1 MKICKLP
8 GGSISFDEDGSVQ
21 PHDYGGWLGPHI
33 PLIAGIG
40 FILRMKE
47 ELKEKLLEEAVNF
60 YGDKNLKDLERLHAA
75 CTCYWLTGGNG
86 VHFHFTGDQGVE
98 TIDSYELEN
107 ITYELKEKLPPGYYF
122 DVYGHGKSIS
132 ETQADKYMDEVQ
144 EKVQK
149 WIDSKESITITDII
163 NQVNE
168 WYENDEIDYQLEQF
182 LDWIEQ
188 GYYQYCVDLYDNYP
202 NAEKRRRLCTFYYEG
217 TPSFESESFLKE
229 LKEELDANNIEWS
242 EHSEL
247 LELLTPQQEPV
258 WNKPFELGETV
269 RNIETGELEKV
280 VAYSYGRSGG
290 TYLHTDKTQG
300 FVLQYERVKNE

>member
-1 MKICKLP
+1 MRICKLP

-47 ELKEKLLEEAVNF
+47 DLKEKLLEEAVNF

-132 ETQADKYMDEVQ
+132 ETQADKYMM
-144 EKVQK
+144 KFRRKFKNGLIQK
-149 WIDSKESITITDII
+149 
-163 NQVNE
+163 NQ
-168 WYENDEIDYQLEQF
+168 
-182 LDWIEQ
+182 
-188 GYYQYCVDLYDNYP
+188 
-202 NAEKRRRLCTFYYEG
+202 
-217 TPSFESESFLKE
+217 
-229 LKEELDANNIEWS
+229 
-242 EHSEL
+242 
-247 LELLTPQQEPV
+247 
-258 WNKPFELGETV
+258 
-269 RNIETGELEKV
+269 
-280 VAYSYGRSGG
+280 
-290 TYLHTDKTQG
+290 
-300 FVLQYERVKNE
+300 